1 MGALSCAL
9 RRRLRIGSTTQSRR
23 SSTARTSPTL
33 STQTSSRGST
43 SSSARRRS
51 AMRMTTGWRYCAV
64 TGSRSCTP
72 LRPASAYCGVLTVP
86 ATALL
91 GHGRTLTAGLNRRRR
106 RTSCSTPR
114 TRSLSQQSRPK
125 SRCSFTSTSR
135 PKYRIAH
142 AQLCAN
148 TPRRADR
155 FPLFGTV
162 GAVGAVV
169 QVNAAV
175 ALVLCTSV
183 LTEDRLAL
191 AVAVSASVRCAA
203 EE

>member
-1 MGALSCAL
+1 MRAQLRSAAQVEDWKYDTIPEIIDGKNIADFVDPDILARL
-9 RRRLRIGSTTQSRR
+9 DELEREEEERDADDDGMEVMRRRRLSQLHSAPRRLGLVWSTH
-23 SSTARTSPTL
+23 STCHCS
-33 STQTSSRGST
+33 
-43 SSSARRRS
+43 
-51 AMRMTTGWRYCAV
+51 V
-64 TGSRSCTP
+64 TAAHRP
-72 LRPASAYCGVLTVP
+72 L
-86 ATALL
+86 
-91 GHGRTLTAGLNRRRR
+91 GRRRRR

-162 GAVGAVV
+162 GAVVR
-169 QVNAAV
+169 VNAAV